1 MTEKSPDIPVA
12 KPTLGEE
19 EAAAARRAILS
30 GWVVMGPEVEAF
42 EREFAALVGAPAA
55 VACSSGT
62 AALHLALMALDL
74 GPGDEV
80 ITVSHSFIATANAV
94 RYVGATPVFVDVE
107 PETGNIN
114 PDLVPRPSPPKPGP
128 SWRCTNW
135 GCPAICRA
143 LPPSPGN
150 TGSCSS
156 KTQPAR
162 WGRRFVLREGGGAQE
177 PDPALPPHLPGS
189 PSGGPGGCWRL
200 FRFIPR
206 KIITTGDGGMI
217 TGSDA
222 ALMERLAQLRSHSM
236 SLSTAARHQA
246 AGVVFEKYL
255 EIGYNYRLSDIQ
267 GAMGREQLKRLPGL
281 LEARRRL
288 ARRYQERLAG
298 HPRLALPQEPPF
310 ARSNWQAYWI
320 TLTPA
325 CPLDQHTVM
334 QALKEQGIHTR
345 RGVMCAHREPAYRDA
360 PLPFPLPVSEYL
372 QDRSI
377 ILPLYPE
384 MTESRRVRTGSWPGW
399 KRFCRVDFLLRP
411 GAGGFKQ
418 DCIFPPRAP
427 ARQAYLFVKKSR
439 QFPRKNCQKIQ
450 KCNH

>member
-30 GWVVMGPEVEAF
+30 GWVVMGPEVAAF
-42 EREFAALVGAPAA
+42 EQEFAALVGAPAA

-94 RYVGATPVFVDVE
+94 RYVGAAPVFVDVE

-114 PDLVPRPSPPKPGP
+114 PDLVPAAITPKTRAILAVHQLGMPCDLPRLAAIAREHRLLLIEDAACAVGSEIRTDVFGGGGEEGGQATGLPGP
-128 SWRCTNW
+128 
-135 GCPAICRA
+135 
-143 LPPSPGN
+143 PPTSTWEPI
-150 TGSCSS
+150 
-156 KTQPAR
+156 
-162 WGRRFVLREGGGAQE
+162 GRPRGVLATFSF
-177 PDPALPPHLPGS
+177 H
-189 PSGGPGGCWRL
+189 
-200 FRFIPR
+200 PR

-217 TGSDA
+217 TGSDP

-246 AGVVFEKYL
+246 QGVVFEKYL
-255 EIGYNYRLSDIQ
+255 EVGYNYRLSDIQ
-267 GAMGREQLKRLPGL
+267 GAMGREQIKRLPGL
-281 LEARRRL
+281 LKARRRL
-288 ARRYQERLAG
+288 ARRYQERLSG

-334 QALKEQGIHTR
+334 QALKEQGIHS
-345 RGVMCAHREPAYRDA
+345 C
-360 PLPFPLPVSEYL
+360 L
-372 QDRSI
+372 
-377 ILPLYPE
+377 
-384 MTESRRVRTGSWPGW
+384 
-399 KRFCRVDFLLRP
+399 
-411 GAGGFKQ
+411 
-418 DCIFPPRAP
+418 
-427 ARQAYLFVKKSR
+427 
-439 QFPRKNCQKIQ
+439 
-450 KCNH
+450 

>member
-1 MTEKSPDIPVA
+1 MTEKPSDIPVA

-42 EREFAALVGAPAA
+42 EREFAALMGAERA

-62 AALHLALMALDL
+62 AALHLAFMALDL

-114 PDLVPRPSPPKPGP
+114 PDLVP
-128 SWRCTNW
+128 
-135 GCPAICRA
+135 PAITPKTRA
-143 LPPSPGN
+143 ILAVHQLGMPCDLPRLAAIAREHRLLLIEDAACAV
-150 TGSCSS
+150 GSEI
-156 KTQPAR
+156 R
-162 WGRRFVLREGGGAQE
+162 MDVLGEGGE
-177 PDPALPPHLPGS
+177 
-189 PSGGPGGCWRL
+189 GPGAAISGPPPTSTWEPIGRPRGVL
-200 FRFIPR
+200 ATFSFHPR

-246 AGVVFEKYL
+246 QGVVFEKYL

-310 ARSNWQAYWI
+310 ARSNWQAFWI

-345 RGVMCAHREPAYRDA
+345 RGVMCAHREPAYREA

-384 MTESRRVRTGSWPGW
+384 MTESDQDRVI
-399 KRFCRVDFLLRP
+399 LALE
-411 GAGGFKQ
+411 
-418 DCIFPPRAP
+418 
-427 ARQAYLFVKKSR
+427 
-439 QFPRKNCQKIQ
+439 KILQ
-450 KCNH
+450 G